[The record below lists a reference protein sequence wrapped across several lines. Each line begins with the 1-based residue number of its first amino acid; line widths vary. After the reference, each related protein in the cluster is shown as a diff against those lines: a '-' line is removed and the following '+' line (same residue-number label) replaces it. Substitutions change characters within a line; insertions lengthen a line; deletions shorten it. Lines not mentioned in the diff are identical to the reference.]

1 MKPFKD
7 GKCDPS
13 STYEGRLNDQLF
25 EELKK
30 VADKE
35 RHTAYLFMSYIKTL
49 DSDYRL
55 KLPLKYLNRRK
66 LSDIIHDTDVMSDT
80 YRPLSELILQRKITE
95 EEDEQKAAIEVEL
108 ILWEHGRNQII
119 QNESESRTSG

>member
-1 MKPFKD
+1 
-7 GKCDPS
+7 
-13 STYEGRLNDQLF
+13 
-25 EELKK
+25 
-30 VADKE
+30 
-35 RHTAYLFMSYIKTL
+35 
-49 DSDYRL
+49 
-55 KLPLKYLNRRK
+55 
-66 LSDIIHDTDVMSDT
+66 MSDT